1 MGLHGVSAK
10 RLMDHLMERYRN
22 IRASD
27 LEAYRKA
34 LAEAIEVDQSIDA
47 YFQRVDDSIQF
58 NQDRKAPFN
67 PAKSLQT
74 AYHTFSNT
82 GLYYLSLKE

>member
-22 IRASD
+22 IRALD

-47 YFQRVDDSIQF
+47 YFQRVDD
-58 NQDRKAPFN
+58 
-67 PAKSLQT
+67 
-74 AYHTFSNT
+74 
-82 GLYYLSLKE
+82 